1 MLGEIRL
8 PNNKIILGGF
18 GGRKSACDDEL
29 TSAMTHFWGR
39 LQNYKGR
46 HARDH
51 AIATLSN
58 LERDGHNMTHH
69 NGKGKYIICAKRF
82 FEDGIDEAYNSW
94 IHNDRCMGVHLVKIE
109 KLSERIVITME
120 GSRFGLIK
128 TLTKDQVESGRFACN
143 QTDVNQDSPRRAIPP
158 PMNNLQRTSEPDIQN
173 MTSRCIREEHMIS
186 KQNQNKNRGDIHH
199 YGTPKNQ
206 ETQHRKE
213 EYYAR
218 QFESRKNR
226 QCKTRIS
233 KTRKRTKGEEPHK
246 FTKDDNGT
254 SKKYKR
260 KQRYRTKDIVS
271 LNQTHLHDHVEQH
284 EFFAQ
289 TNKVENT
296 CPSNDTQHIDKE
308 ESIAWQIMKQVYN
321 TNKSMHDQANNTMNT
336 TQESMIEE
344 QDNTQTLDDTFC
356 ELDTNITRIPMLSND
371 ESKGDNA
378 TTTSTKQHE

>member
-1 MLGEIRL
+1 
-8 PNNKIILGGF
+8 
-18 GGRKSACDDEL
+18 
-29 TSAMTHFWGR
+29 
-39 LQNYKGR
+39 
-46 HARDH
+46 
-51 AIATLSN
+51 
-58 LERDGHNMTHH
+58 
-69 NGKGKYIICAKRF
+69 
-82 FEDGIDEAYNSW
+82 
-94 IHNDRCMGVHLVKIE
+94 
-109 KLSERIVITME
+109 ME

-128 TLTKDQVESGRFACN
+128 TLTKDQVESGRIACS
-143 QTDVNQDSPRRAIPP
+143 QTDVNQDSPRRAIPSLI
-158 PMNNLQRTSEPDIQN
+158 NSLQRTSEPDIQN